1 MAKSTTLS
9 KSGDINKN
17 ANITKYQVV
26 EKTIVGNFI
35 TQDENMIIR
44 ASWYCLISIKDT
56 HSLEID
62 SRSIP

>member
-26 EKTIVGNFI
+26 ERSIVGNFI
-35 TQDENMIIR
+35 TQDEK
-44 ASWYCLISIKDT
+44 YDY
-56 HSLEID
+56 
-62 SRSIP
+62 